1 MANLKKLAR
10 GKECQ
15 VRILGVCNFNSETTV
30 LAHIR
35 MPGITGTGMKA
46 LDLLGAWCCSACHQ
60 ATESNPSV
68 RGDFLEGVAR
78 TQNKLIEMGVVK
90 W

>member
-15 VRILGVCNFNSETTV
+15 VRITGVCNFNSETTV

-46 LDLLGAWCCSACHQ
+46 PDLLGAWCCSACHQ

>member
-10 GKECQ
+10 GQECQ
-15 VRILGVCNFNSETTV
+15 VRIPGVCNFNSETTV

-46 LDLLGAWCCSACHQ
+46 PDLLGAWCCLACHQ
-60 ATESNPSV
+60 ATESNPSM

-78 TQNKLIEMGVVK
+78 TQNKLIEMGVIK

>member
-1 MANLKKLAR
+1 MVNLRKLA
-10 GKECQ
+10 KCQDCQ
-15 VRILGVCNFNSETTV
+15 VRIVGVCNFNPETTV

-35 MPGITGTGMKA
+35 MPSITGAGMKA
-46 LDLLGAWCCSACHQ
+46 PDLLGAWCCSECHR
-60 ATESNPSV
+60 ATESNPSM
-68 RGDFLEGVAR
+68 RADFLEGVAR

>member
-10 GKECQ
+10 GQECQ
-15 VRILGVCNFNSETTV
+15 VRIPGVCNFNSETTV

-35 MPGITGTGMKA
+35 MPGITGAGMKA
-46 LDLLGAWCCSACHQ
+46 PDLLGAWCCSACHQ

>member
-10 GKECQ
+10 GQECQ
-15 VRILGVCNFNSETTV
+15 VRIPGVCNFNSETTV

-46 LDLLGAWCCSACHQ
+46 PDLLGAWCCSACHQ

>member
-10 GKECQ
+10 GQECQ
-15 VRILGVCNFNSETTV
+15 VRIPGVCNFNSETTV

-46 LDLLGAWCCSACHQ
+46 PDLLGAWCCSACHQ

-78 TQNKLIEMGVVK
+78 TQNKLIEMGVIK